1 MTDPTPAV
9 TDNTELN
16 QYEISVGDLVAF
28 LTYRRRPGSVLLAHT
43 EVPESLR
50 GQGLGQALAKHA
62 LDEARQTGEHVVVKC
77 PFVTAWLKRHTEYDD
92 IVDARVADT
101 GEISRQPPRKPR

>member
-1 MTDPTPAV
+1 MTDETPAV
-9 TDNTELN
+9 TDNSALN
-16 QYEISVGDLVAF
+16 QYEIAVGDLVAF

-92 IVDARVADT
+92 IVVARVAESGQVD
-101 GEISRQPPRKPR
+101 RQPPREPR